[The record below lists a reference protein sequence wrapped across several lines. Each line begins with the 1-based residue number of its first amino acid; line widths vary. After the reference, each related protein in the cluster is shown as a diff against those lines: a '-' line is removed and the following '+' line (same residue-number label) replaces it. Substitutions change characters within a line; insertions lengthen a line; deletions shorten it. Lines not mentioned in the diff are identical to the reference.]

1 MVANAKDD
9 FKKSGKELILTTD
22 PVEAIKNADVVYT
35 DTWVSMG
42 QEAEKA
48 ERQKIFMPY
57 QVNGELFKNAADDAV
72 FMHCLPA
79 YRGFEVTEEVIDGP
93 QSVIFDEAENRL
105 HAQKAVMATLMGY
118 QKMSGVE
125 NLAALEESYNDVKKD
140 IDTKVVLLA
149 LSDGE
154 PVGSV
159 RVEVF
164 PDKTA
169 YLSRFA
175 VKVTSQNNGIGK
187 SIMNL
192 VDKIMVKKGVTQIQL
207 HTGSKITSLIRFY
220 YGRGFYIDSTDKS
233 RGYVRALLI
242 KEYQKKDC

>member
-1 MVANAKDD
+1 MVFDYS
-9 FKKSGKELILTTD
+9 KSEVISFLISS
-22 PVEAIKNADVVYT
+22 AYF
-35 DTWVSMG
+35 W
-42 QEAEKA
+42 AEQYHIDGI
-48 ERQKIFMPY
+48 R
-57 QVNGELFKNAADDAV
+57 VDAV
-72 FMHCLPA
+72 SSML
-79 YRGFEVTEEVIDGP
+79 YRDYSRNDGEWVPNEYGGNGNLEAVDFLKKLNKIMGTEFP
-93 QSVIFDEAENRL
+93 
-105 HAQKAVMATLMGY
+105 
-118 QKMSGVE
+118 
-125 NLAALEESYNDVKKD
+125 NLSL
-140 IDTKVVLLA
+140 IHILLA

>member
-1 MVANAKDD
+1 MNTDFQSLFQVRMANYAD
-9 FKKSGKELILTTD
+9 IPAIMNITR
-22 PVEAIKNADVVYT
+22 EAFVK
-35 DTWVSMG
+35 
-42 QEAEKA
+42 
-48 ERQKIFMPY
+48 Y
-57 QVNGELFKNAADDAV
+57 Q
-72 FMHCLPA
+72 
-79 YRGFEVTEEVIDGP
+79 
-93 QSVIFDEAENRL
+93 Q
-105 HAQKAVMATLMGY
+105 
-118 QKMSGVE
+118 MSGVE
-125 NLAALEESYNDVKKD
+125 KLAALEESYNDVKHD

-164 PDKTA
+164 PDHTA

-192 VDKIMVKKGVTQIQL
+192 VDKIMIKKGVTEIKL
-207 HTGSKITSLIRFY
+207 HTGAKITPLIRFY
-220 YGRGFYIDSTDKS
+220 YGRDFYIDSTDKS
-233 RGYVRALLI
+233 RGYVRALLV

>member
-1 MVANAKDD
+1 MESDYQSLFQVRLANYDD
-9 FKKSGKELILTTD
+9 IPAIMNITR
-22 PVEAIKNADVVYT
+22 EAFVK
-35 DTWVSMG
+35 
-42 QEAEKA
+42 
-48 ERQKIFMPY
+48 Y
-57 QVNGELFKNAADDAV
+57 Q
-72 FMHCLPA
+72 
-79 YRGFEVTEEVIDGP
+79 
-93 QSVIFDEAENRL
+93 Q
-105 HAQKAVMATLMGY
+105 
-118 QKMSGVE
+118 MSGVE
-125 NLAALEESYNDVKKD
+125 NLAALEESYNDVK
-140 IDTKVVLLA
+140 KVVLLA

-220 YGRGFYIDSTDKS
+220 YGRGLYIDSTDKS

>member
-1 MVANAKDD
+1 MDTDFLSLFQVRLANYDD
-9 FKKSGKELILTTD
+9 IPAIMNITR
-22 PVEAIKNADVVYT
+22 EAFVK
-35 DTWVSMG
+35 
-42 QEAEKA
+42 
-48 ERQKIFMPY
+48 Y
-57 QVNGELFKNAADDAV
+57 Q
-72 FMHCLPA
+72 
-79 YRGFEVTEEVIDGP
+79 
-93 QSVIFDEAENRL
+93 Q
-105 HAQKAVMATLMGY
+105 
-118 QKMSGVE
+118 MSGVE
-125 NLAALEESYNDVKKD
+125 KLAALEESYNDVKHD
-140 IDTKVVLLA
+140 IDTKVVLIA

-192 VDKIMVKKGVTQIQL
+192 VDRIMMKKSVTQMKL
-207 HTGSKITSLIRFY
+207 HTGAKITSLIRFY

-233 RGYVRALLI
+233 RGYVRALLV